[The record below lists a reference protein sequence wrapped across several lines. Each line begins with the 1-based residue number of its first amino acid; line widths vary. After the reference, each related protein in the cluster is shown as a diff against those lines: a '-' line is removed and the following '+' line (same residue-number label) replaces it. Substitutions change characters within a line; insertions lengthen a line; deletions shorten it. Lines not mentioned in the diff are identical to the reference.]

1 MDMDMCKDTWLSDA
15 LTLIPPCV
23 FFGIPPSLTFQSR
36 RVVGVRTPFLTA
48 LLDALSSA
56 LSRACMSRSCD
67 TALLSSVA
75 SSPRQEARRRAR
87 RRRSYNWLRLRTS

>member
-1 MDMDMCKDTWLSDA
+1 MCKDA
-15 LTLIPPCV
+15 
-23 FFGIPPSLTFQSR
+23 LTFQSR

-75 SSPRQEARRRAR
+75 R
-87 RRRSYNWLRLRTS
+87 RRRQGKKLAEELDGDEVTIGSDSELVE